1 LSVGQFCA
9 TIARQGVGGAC
20 EKRRGNAMKAVVMH
34 EFGGPEVLKH
44 EEIETPKAGPGDV
57 LIEVRAVT
65 VNRTLDM
72 VVRENKYVRTPR
84 LPHILGVDP
93 SGVVVETGADVK
105 DRKVGDRV
113 YCRIFVPTKDPA
125 AHLVLPGLGPV
136 DFLGVSLWGGYAQY
150 VRTPAGSVVPIPG
163 NISFHDASVIGRH
176 LATATNQ
183 LENVCKVKAGD
194 FVLVM
199 GATGG
204 IGSTA
209 IQVAKWHGATVIAA
223 AGGDDRVAAALGIG
237 ADHGVDYRSRD
248 LAEAVMKLT
257 DGKGVNAVVENI
269 ADPDLFRGA
278 INSMAPGATLVTAG
292 NASGNLEVP
301 LDIRRLYLRQ
311 LHVVGE
317 PREAPGGLEKAFA
330 RAGEGGVRTLID
342 RVMPLSQAAEAHR
355 RVASRGGI
363 GKVVLDPTLD

>member
-1 LSVGQFCA
+1 MPANRQ
-9 TIARQGVGGAC
+9 RQG
-20 EKRRGNAMKAVVMH
+20 ETLMKAVVMRA
-34 EFGGPEVLKH
+34 FGGPEVL
-44 EEIETPKAGPGDV
+44 EYGEVDTPTVGPDDV
-57 LIEVRAVT
+57 LVEVQAVT

-72 VVRENKYVRTPR
+72 VVRENKYVRSPK

-93 SGVVVETGADVK
+93 SGTIAAVGANVTS
-105 DRKVGDRV
+105 RKVGDRV
-113 YCRIFVPTKDPA
+113 YCRIFVPTKDPE
-125 AHLVLPGLGPV
+125 AHLVLPGIGPV
-136 DFLGVSLWGGYAQY
+136 DFLGVTLWGGYAQY
-150 VRTPAGSVVPIPG
+150 VKTPASCVVPIPD

-194 FVLVM
+194 TVLVM

-204 IGSTA
+204 IGSVA
-209 IQVAKWHGATVIAA
+209 IQIAKWHGAKVIAA
-223 AGGDDRVAAALGIG
+223 AGGDDRVAAVMSIG
-237 ADHGVDYRSRD
+237 ADHGINYRAKD
-248 LAEAVMKLT
+248 LAEEAMKLT

-278 INSMAPGATLVTAG
+278 INSMAAGATLVTAG
-292 NASGNLEVP
+292 NASGNIEVP

-317 PREAPGGLEKAFA
+317 PREAPGGLEAAFA
-330 RAGEGGVRTLID
+330 KAGEGGVRTLID
-342 RVMPLSQAAEAHR
+342 KVMPLSQAAEAHR
-355 RVASRGGI
+355 RVAARAGI